1 MILQRIRWESQ
12 NIIKRKL
19 EIMNILYIAHES
31 RMGGANKSLL
41 GMLDEIRKHHK
52 VYVVVPIKCGFLI
65 DELNKREIPYIYL
78 HSFWWMQAEE
88 KSRAGSVIKK
98 YMYKVLLWYNYFC
111 AWKLKGIVKNWE
123 IDVIHTNSSVI
134 NTGGILAS
142 MTGLPHVWH
151 IREFCQEG
159 LNFFF
164 VKKPDHIYRFMDR
177 NSRCVI
183 AISESVA
190 KQYSEYISNDKI
202 RIIYNGVG
210 EENLYDKSGTKPPE
224 TDIRF
229 LISGRISREKG
240 QEEAVKAVAELRK
253 RGYNNFRLFIA
264 GPGDTTALKK
274 QIDILGISNH
284 VTFLGMRED
293 ISEIR
298 KNMEVELV
306 CSDCEAFGRVT
317 VEAMMSS
324 NPVIGTNAGGTT
336 ELIEDGVTG
345 FLYTRGNAEQLAEDM
360 EVFLKN
366 PDTVREMGTKAYQSV
381 LGKFTQKEN
390 AYNVE
395 KVYEGICRN
404 GQSQP

>member
-111 AWKLKGIVKNWE
+111 AWKLKGIVKNWK

-164 VKKPDHIYRFMDR
+164 VKKPDYIYRFMDR
-177 NSRCVI
+177 NSQCVI

-190 KQYSEYISNDKI
+190 KQYSEYINNHKI
-202 RIIYNGVG
+202 RVIYNGVG
-210 EENLYDKSGTKPPE
+210 EENLYDKSGLKPPE
-224 TDIRF
+224 TDVRF

-240 QEEAVKAVAELRK
+240 QEEAIKAVAELRK
-253 RGYNNFRLFIA
+253 RGCNNFRLFIA

-274 QIDILGISNH
+274 QIDTLGISDY

-336 ELIEDGVTG
+336 ELIEDGVNG